1 MISEY
6 REMAYRVG
14 DPVIV
19 FVPETEEE
27 REDIDQFN
35 AGFDDEMFQLDRE
48 IGVVVRIGEVQH
60 NGRPT
65 YSIEFE
71 SGQRWWWDPFYMRPV
86 SEATTPVSKTKDFD
100 WYLNEF
106 LGGRLDIDTSEGA
119 DYEIEELSEFLMDQ
133 GFPELIDHWGEMM
146 TVLKSWRTEFPALT
160 VEEPGKYRLA
170 ANTLSGRHRPEN
182 HITIEDF
189 LSAMRKEYKFCITAE
204 DFESILD

>member
-6 REMAYRVG
+6 REIAYSVG

-27 REDIDQFN
+27 RENSDQFN

-48 IGVVVRIGEVQH
+48 VGDVVRIGEVQP

-65 YSIEFE
+65 YRIMFE
-71 SGQRWWWDPFYMRPV
+71 SGSSWWWDPFYMRPA
-86 SEATTPVSKTKDFD
+86 SEAATLGSEIKDFD
-100 WYLNEF
+100 WYLNQFINE
-106 LGGRLDIDTSEGA
+106 RLDIDISKGS
-119 DYEIEELSEFLMDQ
+119 DLEIEDLSEFLMDQ
-133 GFPELIDHWGEMM
+133 GFPECIEGWGEMM

-160 VEEPGKYRLA
+160 VTESGKYWLA
-170 ANTLSGRHRPEN
+170 ANTLSGRHRPKN
-182 HITIEDF
+182 HITIADF
-189 LSAMRKEYKFCITAE
+189 LSKMRKEYKFCVTAE